1 MINVERLRVL
11 HAVAASGSIQQAAR
25 VLNVTTSAV
34 SQQIS
39 KLEREV
45 HQPLV
50 EKNGRGVRLTD
61 AALLLVHR
69 TTDVMTTLEQA
80 EGELDEKRNEVFG
93 RVVVS
98 AFPTAARGVCPAA
111 ARSLRTDHPQ
121 LEVQFCEQEPH
132 VSLPLLQ
139 RGDVDVVVAQGW
151 RNRPLALPEG
161 TTKLLLLE
169 DVVDIALPARH
180 RLARRASVELE
191 DLADDDWITWP
202 DGAICHEWLMFTLR
216 SRGYEP
222 RVAHTAGEHATQ
234 LAFVAAGLGVAVMPR
249 LGREASPRGVKLVE
263 VTPSLRRDVFAVWRT
278 NAARR
283 TSIRAVVDALRAAS
297 TR

>member
-11 HAVAASGSIQQAAR
+11 HAVAASGSIQEAAR
-25 VLNVTTSAV
+25 TLHVTTSAV

-69 TTDVMTTLEQA
+69 TLDAMTTLELA
-80 EGELDEKRNEVFG
+80 EGELDDNRNQVFG
-93 RVVVS
+93 RVLVS

-111 ARSLRTDHPQ
+111 ARALRTNHPQ

-132 VSLPLLQ
+132 DSLPLLQ
-139 RGDVDVVVAQGW
+139 RGDVDVVVAQAW
-151 RNRPLALPEG
+151 RNRPLALPDG
-161 TTKLLLLE
+161 MTKEMLFDDIV
-169 DVVDIALPARH
+169 DVALPSRH
-180 RLARRASVELE
+180 RLARRASVQLE
-191 DLADDDWITWP
+191 DLADDEWITWP

-249 LGREASPRGVKLVE
+249 LGREASPKGVKLVE
-263 VTPSLRRDVFAVWRT
+263 VTPSLKRDVFAVWRT